1 MCSVHV
7 VLVLLYCYCLQYPI
21 LDIWWIRYSNTASS
35 NVVFILWSW
44 SWRNF
49 EMRKFSSSATT
60 QSQLNSANKL
70 LNSELNLIWCCE
82 QQILYF
88 SQLEV
93 KKSWGRKFLEDFS
106 GILPLVILTFRS
118 LFAWTN
124 CENPWKN
131 ILGYYQV
138 SLILKGKKLSLFLYS

>member
-70 LNSELNLIWCCE
+70 LNSEVDMMLWTTDF
-82 QQILYF
+82 ILSNF

-106 GILPLVILTFRS
+106 GMSFTLSYSNFSFTFRLNKLWKSLEKHLRGLPS
-118 LFAWTN
+118 LFDT
-124 CENPWKN
+124 KR
-131 ILGYYQV
+131 
-138 SLILKGKKLSLFLYS
+138 